1 MLYLP
6 KLKINPLRRL
16 REQKGQSII
25 IFTFAV
31 LGLIAMLGLA
41 LDLGLVYIE
50 RVRVNR
56 TTDAATLASVVEL
69 PYEQDAIERA
79 IEYIQLNGY
88 DVGGDTEILVRGCVD
103 LDRTTPFSVTNVAEA
118 NLDPITS
125 TNMVTGMLYIPA
137 AEQPPRATF
146 LIDTGSY
153 QANDSNIG
161 NCNAAGNLYG
171 TATKIQV
178 RGRSN
183 VDMNF
188 MQFFGFGTVP
198 VQDEAIA
205 ENITNLDVMIVFDV
219 SGSMEYETN
228 CYDCWVRETYDVI
241 NRPYP
246 QNGYYNPLP
255 YNPAWAGAGVP
266 QSIPLS
272 NLCTV
277 FPPNPYRY
285 DNGTPGNPNDDL
297 FYLVHEAELYSRNK
311 GDWRFEARKP
321 GYGFWVIQRGSRRW
335 GNTIQEVG
343 GGTNDEKDFQGNQ
356 AVSMANQSS
365 NVCNPPAGGID
376 CNVGTGGASICASV
390 DCSAYIM
397 AHPYPTYSQSTL
409 SQAGL
414 QGGAYDSNCFSGGV
428 LSKNCWN
435 NPAAPQDV
443 PFVEYDFTPTWSGN
457 TYIWLRAR
465 GAGGNAYKWTGNP
478 PTALNAW
485 RTAVYWQVDSG
496 NVNENTTVAASGNGW
511 RDNRATSGEWQWIRL
526 GSVNTGSVLTQ
537 THTLRIYQ
545 GSAGYKIDKIVFTND
560 SRSSTPGAMLL
571 DSNGAS
577 DIGPRASDGSATRE
591 ACNPCNPAFG
601 YEIDSTDCI
610 CKLNANDNA
619 NGGRGSGSGCSSV
632 LTTTNRLEDELYSG
646 IQPIR
651 GAQEAVKR
659 FVLRLQPQFDQVGFV
674 AFTTDVIDNE
684 GVNKVSR
691 SKLQCLRWATLHDP
705 NGNGVQGCYDSSV
718 GTPISYT
725 HVLKA
730 IERQWPVQSTD
741 IAEGLKEGLVE
752 LGIPGHATDSNCTDN
767 VADPAGTDD
776 DGHAC
781 DRGGAARRV
790 IILLTDGMPNMN
802 PGSCAPTVGSGR
814 PDLWDGL
821 IGPNDDNFE
830 CAMYYAWVAAE
841 NNVTVY
847 TIGLGAGA
855 NPDLLTAIATGVD
868 PRGGVLN
875 DGNDYTYFNGR
886 GGMYQNASTP
896 DDLDQIFSNIL
907 SNIYVRIVG

>member
-6 KLKINPLRRL
+6 KSKIKPLSTL

-79 IEYIQLNGY
+79 IEYIRLNGY
-88 DVGGDTEILVRGCVD
+88 DANPVDGDTEILVRGCVD
-103 LDRTTPFSVTNVAEA
+103 LDRSTPFSVTNVSEA
-118 NLDPITS
+118 NLDPITP
-125 TNMVTGMLYIPA
+125 TNKITGALYIAA

-146 LIDTGSY
+146 VIDTGSH
-153 QANDSNIG
+153 QVNDTNG
-161 NCNAAGNLYG
+161 ENCNSTADLYG

-178 RGRSN
+178 TGLSN
-183 VDMNF
+183 VEMNF

-205 ENITNLDVMIVFDV
+205 ENITNLDVVIVFDV

-241 NRPYP
+241 SRPYP
-246 QNGYYNPLP
+246 ENGYYNPLP
-255 YNPAWAGAGVP
+255 YNPAWAGAGVA

-277 FPPNPYRY
+277 FPPSPYVD
-285 DNGTPGNPNDDL
+285 DNGTAGNPNDDL
-297 FYLVHEAELYSRNK
+297 YYLVHEAELYSYN
-311 GDWRFEARKP
+311 DWRRWRFSERQP
-321 GYGFWVIQRGSRRW
+321 GNGFWVIQRGSRDYDNVVDEIS
-335 GNTIQEVG
+335 GDTKN
-343 GGTNDEKDFQGNQ
+343 EKDYQGNQ
-356 AVSMANQSS
+356 AGNIGTQSS

-376 CNVGTGGASICASV
+376 CNVDPGGGSICNSV
-390 DCSAYIM
+390 DCSAYIK
-397 AHPYPTYSQSTL
+397 AHPYPTYSQGSL

-414 QGGAYDSNCFSGGV
+414 QGAAYDSNCFSAGS
-428 LSKNCWN
+428 LSGNCWN
-435 NPAAPQDV
+435 NPAAPQSA
-443 PFVEYDFTPTWSGN
+443 PYVEYDFTPTWSGN

-465 GAGGNAYKWTGNP
+465 GGSDRAEEWRGNP
-478 PTALNAW
+478 PTSLTAW
-485 RTAVYWQVDSG
+485 ENAVYWQVDG
-496 NVNENTTVAASGNGW
+496 GPVTENTDVARANNSW
-511 RDNRATSGEWQWIRL
+511 RDNRATNGEWQWIRL
-526 GSVNTGSVLTQ
+526 GSVNTGSANSS
-537 THTLRIYQ
+537 HTLRIYQ
-545 GSAGYKIDKIVFTND
+545 GSAGYKIDKIVFTDD
-560 SRSSTPGAMLL
+560 SGGSDFNPPAAMLL

-577 DIGPRASDGSATRE
+577 DIGPRASNGSATRE
-591 ACNPCNPAFG
+591 ACNPCNPAYG
-601 YEIDSTDCI
+601 YEVDSTDCT
-610 CKLNANDNA
+610 CKLNAND
-619 NGGRGSGSGCSSV
+619 GGLGSGSGCSSV
-632 LTTTNRLEDELYSG
+632 LTTTRRLEDDLYSG
-646 IQPIR
+646 VQPIR

-674 AFTTDVIDNE
+674 AFTGSVINND
-684 GVNKVSR
+684 GVDEVSR
-691 SKLQCLRWATLHDP
+691 SKLQCLKWAQNHHSQ
-705 NGNGVQGCYDSSV
+705 GGQGCYDNSV

-730 IERQWPVQSTD
+730 IERHWPRGGTS
-741 IAEGLKEGLVE
+741 IAEGMREGLVE
-752 LGIPGHATDSNCTDN
+752 LGVSGYAADSNCTDTVGN
-767 VADPAGTDD
+767 PAGTDD

-790 IILLTDGMPNMN
+790 LILLTDGMPNGN
-802 PGSCAPTVGSGR
+802 PGSCNPNDTGQ
-814 PDLWDGL
+814 DLWDGL
-821 IGPNDDNFE
+821 IGPDDDNFE
-830 CAMYYAWVAAE
+830 CAMYYAWQAAE

-847 TIGLGAGA
+847 AIGLGAGV
-855 NPDLLTAIATGVD
+855 NGDLLTAMATGVD

-875 DGNDYTYFNGR
+875 DGNDVTYFNGR
-886 GGMYQNASTP
+886 GGTYENAATP
-896 DDLDQIFSNIL
+896 EDLDQIFSNIL
-907 SNIYVRIVG
+907 SNIYIRIVG